1 MVGRAVDPQP
11 AAHAALVRAGL
22 PRASESSPEAS
33 DALKLQEGEL
43 FKAFKGSLK
52 TSEAGELRYVAHL
65 TSLKSLNIS
74 FSLLFL
80 KDEVLLFLLRL
91 SPAMAQCR
99 LGAPCPV
106 AVVISGPLGSEALLR
121 MAGLQCRVR
130 QRVESS

>member
-80 KDEVLLFLLRL
+80 KDEVLLH
-91 SPAMAQCR
+91 
-99 LGAPCPV
+99 V
-106 AVVISGPLGSEALLR
+106 EA
-121 MAGLQCRVR
+121 
-130 QRVESS
+130 ESSHGTVSSWGSVPRGSGDLRAVRL